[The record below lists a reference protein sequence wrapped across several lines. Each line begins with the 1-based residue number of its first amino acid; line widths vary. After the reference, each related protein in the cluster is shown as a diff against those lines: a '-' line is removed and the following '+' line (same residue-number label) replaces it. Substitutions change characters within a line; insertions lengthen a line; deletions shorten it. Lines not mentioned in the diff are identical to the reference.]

1 MSEEFKKNNNNKHYE
16 LGESFF
22 DPLFDAFI
30 GMPIETKK
38 GNRLMKTDIEEK
50 NDKFILNIEMPG
62 IKKENIKVSLND
74 GTLKVSYKQVENS
87 NTNDEHHYIRKERFY
102 SEGERSFY
110 LGDVDNSK
118 VDAHLDSGVLT
129 IAVPKA
135 VKVDNTHYIDVK

>member
-1 MSEEFKKNNNNKHYE
+1 MSEELKKYNNKNYE
-16 LGESFF
+16 LGDAIF

-50 NDKFILNIEMPG
+50 ADKYIVNVEMPG
-62 IKKENIKVSLND
+62 IKKENVKVSLND
-74 GTLKVSYKQVENS
+74 GTLKVSYKQTENE
-87 NTNDEHHYIRKERFY
+87 NDHDEKHHYLRKERFF

-118 VDAHLDSGVLT
+118 VDAHLENGVLNVV
-129 IAVPKA
+129 VPKA
-135 VKVDNTHYIDVK
+135 IKDDNTKYIDIK